1 MLMDVSGSNT
11 ESELLNVASKGVRDV
26 SRKECDS
33 KDTSSWGQAILI
45 PGLSNDVAQLC
56 LAKLARVTLPKLRAV
71 CTAWRRLC
79 ESKDFWDLRYK
90 VGSDEAWLYVLTEKP
105 SGSPFKAFSPHLNK
119 WFELPQMITSLEDYR
134 LQGFTC
140 VGLGPRLL
148 VMGGIHQS
156 FENIRQDHS
165 PGIVSG
171 DVRVYNACTNQWTKA
186 PNMKTPRSWFAAAV
200 IGQCVYVAGGQGK
213 DRFLNSVEVYDLQT
227 NRWSYASDMHHVRSS
242 CYGLAV
248 QGKFWIIGGELMR
261 NQYGERPERGS
272 AEVYDPD
279 TGLWTLIPEMWL
291 DTQKVPGPSTVH
303 CGKILFAH
311 KSKLMVYDDVA
322 NNWYHVGY
330 LPGADL
336 YNDRI
341 VRYGFACESIDDELY
356 IVGGLSGQ
364 KQNRNFLQAL
374 NTTEVGK
381 VRLEGPSKYTLWQDM
396 ANMGAS
402 EGVVLA
408 SAVVRL

>member
-1 MLMDVSGSNT
+1 MLQVKVS
-11 ESELLNVASKGVRDV
+11 EICQE
-26 SRKECDS
+26 
-33 KDTSSWGQAILI
+33 KDATLRTPLFGGQAILI

-56 LAKLARVTLPKLRAV
+56 LAKLARVTLPKLRSV

-90 VGSDEAWLYVLTEKP
+90 GSQVVLL
-105 SGSPFKAFSPHLNK
+105 S
-119 WFELPQMITSLEDYR
+119 R
-134 LQGFTC
+134 LS
-140 VGLGPRLL
+140 VHAL
-148 VMGGIHQS
+148 
-156 FENIRQDHS
+156 
-165 PGIVSG
+165 
-171 DVRVYNACTNQWTKA
+171 TN
-186 PNMKTPRSWFAAAV
+186 
-200 IGQCVYVAGGQGK
+200 
-213 DRFLNSVEVYDLQT
+213 
-227 NRWSYASDMHHVRSS
+227 
-242 CYGLAV
+242 
-248 QGKFWIIGGELMR
+248 GGELMR
-261 NQYGERPERGS
+261 NQYGVRPERGS
-272 AEVYDPD
+272 AEVYDLD

-311 KSKLMVYDDVA
+311 KSKLMMYDDVA

-330 LPGADL
+330 LPGVDL

-341 VRYGFACESIDDELY
+341 VRYGFACESINDELY

-374 NTTEVGK
+374 NTTEVAK
-381 VRLEGPSKYTLWQDM
+381 VRLAGPSKYTLWQDM

-408 SAVVRL
+408 SAVVSYSG